1 MPTGNGPRIVVIGG
15 GTGSF
20 TLLGGLKN
28 HVKDLTALV
37 NMADDGGSTGVLR
50 DELGV
55 LPPGDVRQCLVA
67 LSGSPHLR
75 DLFNYRFPDGSVF
88 GGHSFGNL
96 FLSAVEKMTN
106 DFNGAVELASEVL
119 KLEGKVLPITLDDCV
134 LVLER
139 TNELDITGEKAIGDT
154 NIIEPSPTI
163 KLKTP
168 ARIFDKAAQAI
179 ASADLVV
186 IAPGDLYTSLA
197 PALIVEGVG
206 QALSDTPARIVY
218 VANLINKPSHTKNY
232 ALHNYV
238 NELERLAGSKF
249 IDYVLYNTDEPT
261 DQLLKRYAADGE
273 FPVIIDQ
280 ATLAQAPYE
289 SVGGAFLG
297 MTAKPDPN
305 DTWAGR
311 TLIRHDNEA
320 IARALLDIYSSAA

>member
-1 MPTGNGPRIVVIGG
+1 MPGGYNPRLVVIGG

-20 TLLGGLKN
+20 TLLSGLKN
-28 HVKDLTALV
+28 YVKDLTALV

-75 DLFNYRFPDGSVF
+75 DLFNYRFPDGSMF

-96 FLSAVEKMTN
+96 FLSAVQKMTN

-139 TNELDITGEKAIGDT
+139 TNELDITGEHAIGDT
-154 NIIEPSPTI
+154 DIIETSPII

-168 ARIFDKAAQAI
+168 AKIFDRAAQAI
-179 ASADLVV
+179 AAAELVV

-197 PALIVEGVG
+197 PALIVDGVG
-206 QALSDTPARIVY
+206 QALADTPARVVY

-238 NELERLAGSKF
+238 DELERLAGTKF

-261 DQLLKRYAADGE
+261 KELLDRYASDGE
-273 FPVIIDQ
+273 FPVRIDQ
-280 ATLAQAPYE
+280 AALNSTNYKAI
-289 SVGGAFLG
+289 GGAFLG
-297 MTAKPDPN
+297 MAAKPEPN

-311 TLIRHDNEA
+311 TLIRHDNDA
-320 IARALLDIYSSAA
+320 IAKALLAIYRL